1 MALFRLLLAAANLAA
16 AAAFAPGLRSLARP
30 LARPTTV
37 RGPTSEPMVPWKIP
51 NTQYYQFVPIGQRF
65 YRERIIILTDFMDE
79 ARSNNL
85 IATLLYLKQ
94 QDSTKQIT
102 LYFNVPGALM
112 KPSLA
117 VYDTIKSLKCPVM
130 TLNLG
135 LATGMAAFLCAA
147 GTPGKR
153 FALPNS
159 RFLLQKT
166 GLDDPFR
173 GQAVDIGLRVS
184 DNISDNKRFA
194 KALAEMTGQTV
205 EKVTEDLGRDFY
217 LSSFEAVEY
226 GLIDRVL
233 VPKKNT
239 EAWTK
244 ETPNLG
250 SFGEVQG
257 SGFGVEQPGQFDDY
271 GEPTNENYAGSGP
284 SLDA

>member
-1 MALFRLLLAAANLAA
+1 
-16 AAAFAPGLRSLARP
+16 
-30 LARPTTV
+30 
-37 RGPTSEPMVPWKIP
+37 MVPWKVP
-51 NTQYYQFVPIGQRF
+51 NTPYYQFVPIGQRF
-65 YRERIIILTDFMDE
+65 YRERIIILTDFLDE

-166 GLDDPFR
+166 GLDDPYR
-173 GQAVDIGLRVS
+173 GQAVDIALRVR
-184 DNISDNKRFA
+184 NVI
-194 KALAEMTGQTV
+194 
-205 EKVTEDLGRDFY
+205 
-217 LSSFEAVEY
+217 
-226 GLIDRVL
+226 LI
-233 VPKKNT
+233 
-239 EAWTK
+239 
-244 ETPNLG
+244 
-250 SFGEVQG
+250 
-257 SGFGVEQPGQFDDY
+257 
-271 GEPTNENYAGSGP
+271 
-284 SLDA
+284 LDICMVSY